1 MTAASRLPPPG
12 KPAYEDVNDHI
23 PTSRK
28 QRQAFVDLP
37 VLNSI
42 RRTTPASRPYGRC
55 AVGLRPSLDSDAYF
69 DVPSQDQ
76 EAPKTSES
84 KRSRGLDRPRS
95 FRNELHKPRCP
106 RQCLVPGHAN
116 SVSGT
121 RTTNSVSQDIG
132 IG

>member
-1 MTAASRLPPPG
+1 MTPDTGEVAPLIDPDRPLPCEPASCRTSRRRNDRSIPPAPAG
-12 KPAYEDVNDHI
+12 KTADEDVNDHI

-55 AVGLRPSLDSDAYF
+55 AVGLRPSLGSDAYF

-84 KRSRGLDRPRS
+84 KRQPWS
-95 FRNELHKPRCP
+95 
-106 RQCLVPGHAN
+106 
-116 SVSGT
+116 
-121 RTTNSVSQDIG
+121 
-132 IG
+132 